1 MFAVRWLKPRV
12 LHVVWPDV
20 VPESELAQMVERH
33 DGLLAAHGAGY
44 VALHEA
50 ASPPRLNAKQ
60 RAFIAKWVGENVAKN
75 HAHCLGVAYVAPS
88 AIVRGFVTAVEW
100 MHSRP
105 YPTQTFADRA
115 SALSWLDGCLAVQ
128 AER

>member
-1 MFAVRWLKPRV
+1 M
-12 LHVVWPDV
+12 
-20 VPESELAQMVERH
+20 
-33 DGLLAAHGAGY
+33 GCLLPT
-44 VALHEA
+44 V
-50 ASPPRLNAKQ
+50 PPRLNAKQ
-60 RAFIAKWVGENVAKN
+60 RAFIAKWVGENVAKH